1 MKKQIKVVGA
11 VIRNDQNQILCA
23 LRSPE
28 MSMPN
33 CWEFPG
39 GKIEKNEKPEEALI
53 REIMEELGCEIAV
66 YVLVEDVIHEYPNI
80 IVNLI
85 TYEAKIISGTPIANE
100 HTKIEWKDISDLTK
114 LEWAPADIPT
124 VEKLVSLMSNNC

>member
-33 CWEFPG
+33 SWEFPG
-39 GKIEKNEKPEEALI
+39 GKIEKNEKPKEALV
-53 REIMEELGCEIAV
+53 REIQEELGCEISV
-66 YVLVEDVIHEYPNI
+66 TELVEDVIHEYPNI
-80 IVNLI
+80 IINLI
-85 TYEAKIISGTPIANE
+85 TYEAKIKSGSPVANE
-100 HTKIEWKDISDLTK
+100 HEKIEWKEISELK
-114 LEWAPADIPT
+114 ELEWAPADLPT
-124 VEKLVSLMSNNC
+124 VDKLIR

>member
-33 CWEFPG
+33 SWEFPG
-39 GKIEKNEKPEEALI
+39 GKIEKNEKPKEALV
-53 REIMEELGCEIAV
+53 REIQEELGCEISV
-66 YVLVEDVIHEYPNI
+66 TELVEDVIHEYPNI

-85 TYEAKIISGTPIANE
+85 TYEAKIISGTPVANE
-100 HTKIEWKDISDLTK
+100 HAKIEWTEISELK
-114 LEWAPADIPT
+114 ELEWAPADLPT
-124 VEKLVSLMSNNC
+124 VEKLIR

>member
-11 VIRNDQNQILCA
+11 VIRNNQNQILCA

-33 CWEFPG
+33 SWEFPG
-39 GKIEKNEKPEEALI
+39 GKIEENEKPEEALV
-53 REIMEELGCEIAV
+53 REIKEELGCEIAV
-66 YVLVEDVIHEYPNI
+66 SELVEDVIYEYPNL

-85 TYEAKIISGTPIANE
+85 TYETKIISGTPVANE
-100 HTKIEWKDISDLTK
+100 HAKIEWKEISELNERT
-114 LEWAPADIPT
+114 
-124 VEKLVSLMSNNC
+124 

>member
-23 LRSPE
+23 LRSHE

-33 CWEFPG
+33 SWEFPG
-39 GKIEKNEKPEEALI
+39 GKIEKNEKPEEALV
-53 REIMEELGCEIAV
+53 REIQEELGCEISIAD
-66 YVLVEDVIHEYPNI
+66 LVEDVIHEYPNI

-85 TYEAKIISGTPIANE
+85 TFEAKIISGAPVANE
-100 HTKIEWKDISDLTK
+100 HAKIEWKDISDLK
-114 LEWAPADIPT
+114 ELEWAQADLPT
-124 VEKLVSLMSNNC
+124 VEKLIR

>member
-11 VIRNDQNQILCA
+11 VIRNNQNQILCA

-33 CWEFPG
+33 SWEFPG

-53 REIMEELGCEIAV
+53 REIQEELDCEISV
-66 YVLVEDVIHEYPNI
+66 FELVDDVIHEYPNI

-85 TYEAKIISGTPIANE
+85 TYEAKIISGTPVANE
-100 HTKIEWKDISDLTK
+100 HAKIEWKEISELK
-114 LEWAPADIPT
+114 ELEWAPADLPT
-124 VEKLVSLMSNNC
+124 VEKLFR

>member
-11 VIRNDQNQILCA
+11 VIQNDQNQILCA

-39 GKIEKNEKPEEALI
+39 GKIEKNERHEEALV
-53 REIMEELGCEIAV
+53 REIQEELGCEISIAD
-66 YVLVEDVIHEYPNI
+66 LVEDVIHEYPNI

-85 TYEAKIISGTPIANE
+85 TYEAKIISGMPVANE
-100 HTKIEWKDISDLTK
+100 HAKIEWKAISELK
-114 LEWAPADIPT
+114 ELEWAPADLPT
-124 VEKLVSLMSNNC
+124 VEKLII

>member
-11 VIRNDQNQILCA
+11 VIKNDQNQILCA

-33 CWEFPG
+33 SWEFPG
-39 GKIEKNEKPEEALI
+39 GKIEKNEKPEEALA
-53 REIMEELGCEIAV
+53 REIQEELGCEISV
-66 YVLVEDVIHEYPNI
+66 TELVEDVIHEYPNI

-85 TYEAKIISGTPIANE
+85 TYQVKIIKGTLVANE
-100 HTKIEWKDISDLTK
+100 HAKIEWKEISELK
-114 LEWAPADIPT
+114 ELEWAPADLPT
-124 VEKLVSLMSNNC
+124 VEKLIR

>member
-11 VIRNDQNQILCA
+11 VIQNDQNQILCA
-23 LRSPE
+23 LRSPK

-39 GKIEKNEKPEEALI
+39 GKIEKNEKPEEALV
-53 REIMEELGCEIAV
+53 REIQEELGCEISV
-66 YVLVEDVIHEYPNI
+66 TDLVEDVIYEYQNI

-85 TYEAKIISGTPIANE
+85 TYEAQIKSGTPVANE
-100 HTKIEWKDISDLTK
+100 HAKIEWKEISELK
-114 LEWAPADIPT
+114 ELEWALADLPT
-124 VEKLVSLMSNNC
+124 VEKLIK

>member
-33 CWEFPG
+33 SWEFPG
-39 GKIEKNEKPEEALI
+39 GKIEKDEKPKEALV
-53 REIMEELGCEIAV
+53 REIHEELGCEISIAE
-66 YVLVEDVIHEYPNI
+66 LVENVIHEYPNI

-85 TYEAKIISGTPIANE
+85 TYEAKIISGTPVANE
-100 HTKIEWKDISDLTK
+100 HAKIEWKEISELKK
-114 LEWAPADIPT
+114 LEWAPADLPT
-124 VEKLVSLMSNNC
+124 VEKLII